1 MLTFNVAK
9 KYKVTFLLDK
19 SNLWLEK
26 QLKSYN
32 FKLNNKY
39 IFKISKN
46 PKNIKNQKIVFPLSY
61 TKILPESFLNKN
73 ELVLI
78 AHPSKLPKD
87 KGFAPLQYQ
96 ILKNKNKFY
105 ITLIKASSKVDAGPI
120 YLQKSFILNGTEL
133 SDEIRN
139 IQGIQVLK
147 IIKSFL
153 IKYPNVKS
161 KEQNGKENFNKR
173 RHPKDSKLNINK
185 TIKTQFNH
193 LRINDNNLYP
203 SFFYFKGKKF
213 ILKIF
218 REKKI
223 NS

>member
-1 MLTFNVAK
+1 MEK

-78 AHPSKLPKD
+78 AHPMSLFGYK
-87 KGFAPLQYQ
+87 
-96 ILKNKNKFY
+96 
-105 ITLIKASSKVDAGPI
+105 IT
-120 YLQKSFILNGTEL
+120 
-133 SDEIRN
+133 
-139 IQGIQVLK
+139 
-147 IIKSFL
+147 
-153 IKYPNVKS
+153 
-161 KEQNGKENFNKR
+161 
-173 RHPKDSKLNINK
+173 
-185 TIKTQFNH
+185 
-193 LRINDNNLYP
+193 
-203 SFFYFKGKKF
+203 
-213 ILKIF
+213 
-218 REKKI
+218 
-223 NS
+223 